1 MISIE
6 GLSFSYDNSRY
17 ILHDISCRIE
27 PQHCLAILG
36 TNGAGKST
44 LLKCINRIYP
54 VQQGHIMLNG
64 ANLAELTRKDLARH
78 IAYVPQNS
86 PASPH
91 TMVFDAVLLGRKPYI
106 NWDISQEDQHIVA
119 AILEQFSLTAYASRY
134 LNELSGGELQ
144 KVILARAMAQ
154 QPQFLLLDEPTN
166 NLDPR
171 NQHEIMKYVQEL
183 AWQQQIGVAIVLHDL
198 NLAIRYCDRF
208 LLLKDSTVYAYGGP
222 EVITPQTINEVYGMQ
237 AEIIEHQ
244 GIRLIVP
251 C

>member
-1 MISIE
+1 
-6 GLSFSYDNSRY
+6 
-17 ILHDISCRIE
+17 
-27 PQHCLAILG
+27 
-36 TNGAGKST
+36 
-44 LLKCINRIYP
+44 
-54 VQQGHIMLNG
+54 
-64 ANLAELTRKDLARH
+64 
-78 IAYVPQNS
+78 
-86 PASPH
+86 
-91 TMVFDAVLLGRKPYI
+91 
-106 NWDISQEDQHIVA
+106 
-119 AILEQFSLTAYASRY
+119 
-134 LNELSGGELQ
+134 
-144 KVILARAMAQ
+144 MAQ

>member
-44 LLKCINRIYP
+44 LLKCTNRIYQ

-64 ANLAELTRKDLARH
+64 ANLAELTRKDLARQ

-91 TMVFDAVLLGRKPYI
+91 TMVFDAVLLGLSLI
-106 NWDISQEDQHIVA
+106 HIS
-119 AILEQFSLTAYASRY
+119 
-134 LNELSGGELQ
+134 
-144 KVILARAMAQ
+144 
-154 QPQFLLLDEPTN
+154 EPT
-166 NLDPR
+166 R
-171 NQHEIMKYVQEL
+171 H
-183 AWQQQIGVAIVLHDL
+183 
-198 NLAIRYCDRF
+198 
-208 LLLKDSTVYAYGGP
+208 
-222 EVITPQTINEVYGMQ
+222 
-237 AEIIEHQ
+237 
-244 GIRLIVP
+244 
-251 C
+251 